1 MFKFNCCIGGN
12 KMEKKYLSNCNTCP
26 HELILGVA
34 CDWQPEN
41 CIYHKLSSQHL
52 GSGSHKHSAWA
63 RNIAEDNEYDAV
75 KSFG

>member
-1 MFKFNCCIGGN
+1 MAKRNLRNCD
-12 KMEKKYLSNCNTCP
+12 SCP

-41 CIYHKLSSQHL
+41 CIYHKLGTRQRKYL
-52 GSGSHKHSAWA
+52 SHKHSAWA
-63 RNIAEDNEYDAV
+63 RNIAEDSEYDAV